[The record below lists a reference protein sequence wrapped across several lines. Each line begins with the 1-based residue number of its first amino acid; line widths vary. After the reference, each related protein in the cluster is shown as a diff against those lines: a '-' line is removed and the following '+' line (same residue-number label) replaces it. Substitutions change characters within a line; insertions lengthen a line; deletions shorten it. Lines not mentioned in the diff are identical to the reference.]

1 MFTPHEAQNEKEK
14 AHWDRSFAL
23 LDGGVFGEEDLF
35 ISEQIQ
41 LGLKSGANES
51 FLLGRFEHHLR
62 RFLGHIERML
72 KD

>member
-1 MFTPHEAQNEKEK
+1 MPSSPCSWPICD
-14 AHWDRSFAL
+14 AHGLAFDL

-41 LGLKSGANES
+41 LGLNSGANES
-51 FLLGRFEHHLR
+51 FVLGRFEHHLR
-62 RFLGHIERML
+62 RYHGHIERML